1 MTNTIRLWLAAVLTL
16 SIGACTTV
24 PEDNGISSVQDLL
37 DENPGPHDVQSVID
51 PEDPMSPE
59 EITQIL
65 SAPLGIGDAERMS
78 LEVNPESKATLLRV
92 GIAEADYA
100 QAGRMENPGFSLE
113 RFSGEDYSASLLFD
127 IGGLLLMPLRRQV
140 EARRLEMARYEAAA
154 AVLDHIVS
162 TRRAWINAVAQRQQ
176 TGLMQRAVESAQTG
190 NNMIRQ
196 MTALGHSN
204 IIESAESEIL
214 LHQLQASLARQRL
227 TELTAKETLIRQ
239 LGLWGK
245 HARMIELPDRLPEL
259 PEILVDFEAVE
270 REAVQNRLDV
280 QVVRL
285 NLERMA
291 KNLGLTRLNPFLS
304 SIELGPKQES
314 VEGFKE
320 DGYELELRIPI
331 FDAGGVQDRKAKIV
345 FDQAQAQAEAVA
357 ITAASESRQ
366 ALVAYQTTWE
376 VARHFGSKVMPL
388 RQRVSQE
395 RLLMYN
401 GMLMSVFDLLADVR
415 SAAIMESNYV
425 NAVRDFWLADANLQ
439 SAMTGTAGTPM
450 RFDNA
455 MVSPDAGGGGGH

>member
-1 MTNTIRLWLAAVLTL
+1 MTNTIRLWLAAGLTL
-16 SIGACTTV
+16 SIAACTTV
-24 PEDNGISSVQDLL
+24 PEDNGISRVQDLL
-37 DENPGPHDVQSVID
+37 DENPGPHDVKAVID
-51 PEDPMSPE
+51 PEQPMSFD

-65 SAPLGIGDAERMS
+65 SSPLGIADAERMS
-78 LEVNPESKATLLRV
+78 LEVNPEAKATLLRV

-100 QAGRMENPGFSLE
+100 QAGRMENPGFTLE
-113 RFSGEDYSASLLFD
+113 RFGSDEYAASLLFD

-154 AVLDHIVS
+154 AVLDHIVN

-196 MTALGHSN
+196 MAALGHSN
-204 IIESAESEIL
+204 TIEAAESEIL

-227 TELTAKETLIRQ
+227 AELAAKEALIRQ

-245 HARMIELPDRLPEL
+245 HARMIDLPDQLPEL
-259 PEILVDFEAVE
+259 PAVLVDFEAVE
-270 REAVQNRLDV
+270 REAIENRLDV
-280 QVVRL
+280 QIARL

-291 KNLGLTRLNPFLS
+291 KNMDLTRLNPFLS
-304 SIELGPKQES
+304 SIELGPQRET
-314 VEGFKE
+314 VEGIDA

-331 FDAGGVQDRKAKIV
+331 FDAGGVQNAKARTV

-357 ITAASESRQ
+357 ISAASESRQ
-366 ALVAYQTTWE
+366 ALIAYQTTWE
-376 VARHFGSKVMPL
+376 VARQFGSTLVPL
-388 RQRVSQE
+388 RQRISQE

-415 SAAIMESNYV
+415 SAAVLESNYV
-425 NAVRDFWLADANLQ
+425 DAVRDFWLADANLQ
-439 SAMTGTAGTPM
+439 STMTGAGDTPM
-450 RFDNA
+450 RFESA
-455 MVSPDAGGGGGH
+455 RMSPEAGGGEGH